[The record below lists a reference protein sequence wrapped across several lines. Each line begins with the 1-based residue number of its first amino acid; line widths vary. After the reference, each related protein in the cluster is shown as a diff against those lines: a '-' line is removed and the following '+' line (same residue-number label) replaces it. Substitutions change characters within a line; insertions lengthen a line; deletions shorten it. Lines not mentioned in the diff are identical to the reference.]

1 MPDPELCRLNFESKG
16 CRYLLDAHLPTCVST
31 LLFCICNIIK
41 RNTLAQIQEDAFAEL
56 GIIIEEYK
64 QKKNKCLQLIDV
76 DLLTY
81 RKEARKEPELV
92 VSRATSQG
100 FSN

>member
-1 MPDPELCRLNFESKG
+1 MQVEFRIQRAVVIFWTHTC
-16 CRYLLDAHLPTCVST
+16 LPVYQLYC
-31 LLFCICNIIK
+31 FRICNIIK

-64 QKKNKCLQLIDV
+64 QKKNKCLQLIDI

-92 VSRATSQG
+92 V
-100 FSN
+100 